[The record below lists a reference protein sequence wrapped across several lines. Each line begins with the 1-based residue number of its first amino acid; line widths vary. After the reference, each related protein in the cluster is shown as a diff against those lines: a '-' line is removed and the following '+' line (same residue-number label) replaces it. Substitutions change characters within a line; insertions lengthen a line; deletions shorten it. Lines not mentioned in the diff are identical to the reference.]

1 MKLLP
6 IFYQGRKFQSYGLAQ
21 LHKTSVHAYIKTYRL
36 PNEISDSSPALWIKH
51 TKLVQQSTC

>member
-6 IFYQGRKFQSYGLAQ
+6 TFYQGRKFQSYGLAQ